1 MSRFAVLDVET
12 TGLSP
17 DRGDRVV
24 EIAIIVL
31 DENFRVVRMLDSLVH
46 PCRRIP
52 PYVASI
58 HGISD
63 AAVQK
68 APTFTQLLPELLN
81 CVADATHLVA
91 HNISFDLG
99 FLRSEFAISGLAM
112 PRSMQKICTMQ
123 LARRQRVARD
133 AKLGTV
139 ARALRI
145 PTIANAH
152 RAVID
157 AGVTA
162 RILSLIHKPEAEHAS
177 APISWPQ
184 PDAELVRVPQY
195 PRPLQQISLQTLR
208 KFGLKIQGAEERTL
222 F

>member
-1 MSRFAVLDVET
+1 VARFAVLDVET
-12 TGLSP
+12 TGLSA
-17 DRGDRVV
+17 DQGDRVV
-24 EIAIIVL
+24 EIAVIVL
-31 DENFRVVRMLDSLVH
+31 DGNFRVVRMLDSLVH

-52 PYVASI
+52 SQVATI

-63 AAVQK
+63 AAVQD
-68 APTFTQLLPELLN
+68 APTFTQLIPELLD
-81 CVADATHLVA
+81 CVSDATHLVA

-99 FLRSEFAISGLAM
+99 FLRSEFAVSGLQM
-112 PRSMQKICTMQ
+112 PGTLQKICTMQ

-162 RILSLIHKPEAEHAS
+162 RVLSLLHNPDTDEATR
-177 APISWPQ
+177 PISWPR

-195 PRPLQQISLQTLR
+195 PRPTQQVSLQSLT
-208 KFGLKIQGAEERTL
+208 KFGLKLFGPEEKTL

>member
-1 MSRFAVLDVET
+1 MTRFAVLDVET
-12 TGLSP
+12 TGLSANQ
-17 DRGDRVV
+17 GDRVV

-31 DENFRVVRMLDSLVH
+31 DDNFRVVRMLDSLVH

-63 AAVQK
+63 AAVQH
-68 APTFTQLLPELLN
+68 APTFTELIPELLD
-81 CVADATHLVA
+81 CVSDVTHLVA
-91 HNISFDLG
+91 HNASFDLG
-99 FLRSEFAISGLAM
+99 FLRSEFSVSGLMM
-112 PRSMQKICTMQ
+112 PTTMQKICTMQ

-139 ARALRI
+139 AQALQI

-162 RILSLIHKPEAEHAS
+162 RILSLLHNSEADQVTS
-177 APISWPQ
+177 PISWPK
-184 PDAELVRVPQY
+184 PDAELVRSPQY
-195 PRPLQQISLQTLR
+195 PRPTQPVSLQSLI
-208 KFGLKIQGAEERTL
+208 KFGLTLQAAEEKTL

>member
-1 MSRFAVLDVET
+1 MSRFAVLDLET

-17 DRGDRVV
+17 DQGDRVV

-63 AAVQK
+63 AAVQE
-68 APTFTQLLPELLN
+68 APTFTQLIPELLD
-81 CVADATHLVA
+81 CLSDATHLVA

-99 FLRSEFAISGLAM
+99 FLRSEFSISGLAM
-112 PRSMQKICTMQ
+112 PGSIQKICTMQ
-123 LARRQRVARD
+123 LARRLRVARD
-133 AKLGTV
+133 AKLATV

-162 RILSLIHKPEAEHAS
+162 RVLSLLHKPETVKES
-177 APISWPQ
+177 QTISWPR
-184 PDAELVRVPQY
+184 PDMELVRVPPY
-195 PRPLQQISLQTLR
+195 PRPAQRVNAQSLT
-208 KFGLKIQGAEERTL
+208 KFGLELRGQEEKTL

>member
-52 PYVASI
+52 SHVASI

-63 AAVQK
+63 AAVQE
-68 APTFTQLLPELLN
+68 APTFTQLIPELLD

-99 FLRSEFAISGLAM
+99 FLRSEFAVSGFQM
-112 PRSMQKICTMQ
+112 PRTLQKICTMQ

-139 ARALRI
+139 ARTLRI

-162 RILSLIHKPEAEHAS
+162 RVLSLLHKPETKAFT
-177 APISWPQ
+177 PILWPQ

-195 PRPLQQISLQTLR
+195 PRPLQQISLQTLT
-208 KFGLKIQGAEERTL
+208 KFGLKIKGAEERTL

>member
-17 DRGDRVV
+17 DQGDRVV

-63 AAVQK
+63 SAVQQ
-68 APTFTQLLPELLN
+68 APTFTQLIPEFLD
-81 CVADATHLVA
+81 CVSDATHLVA
-91 HNISFDLG
+91 HNISFDLS
-99 FLRSEFAISGLAM
+99 FLRSEFAVSGLQM
-112 PRSMQKICTMQ
+112 PRTLQKICTMQ
-123 LARRQRVARD
+123 LARRLRVARD
-133 AKLGTV
+133 AKLATV
-139 ARALRI
+139 ARTLRI

-162 RILSLIHKPEAEHAS
+162 RVLSLLHKPETNRQSE
-177 APISWPQ
+177 PISWPR
-184 PDAELVRVPQY
+184 PDAELIRVPQY
-195 PRPLQQISLQTLR
+195 PRPTQTVNVQSLT
-208 KFGLKIQGAEERTL
+208 KFGLELRSKEERTL

>member
-1 MSRFAVLDVET
+1 MTRFAVLDVET
-12 TGLSP
+12 TGLSA
-17 DRGDRVV
+17 DQGDRVV
-24 EIAIIVL
+24 EIAVIVL

-58 HGISD
+58 HGITD
-63 AAVQK
+63 AAVQE
-68 APTFTQLLPELLN
+68 APTFTQLIPELME
-81 CVADATHLVA
+81 CVSDVTHLVA

-99 FLRSEFAISGLAM
+99 FLRSEFAVSGLQM
-112 PRSMQKICTMQ
+112 PGMLQKICTMQ

-133 AKLGTV
+133 AKLATV

-145 PTIANAH
+145 PTISNAH

-162 RILSLIHKPEAEHAS
+162 RVLSLLHTVETEKVAR
-177 APISWPQ
+177 PILWPSL
-184 PDAELVRVPQY
+184 DANLVRMPQY
-195 PRPLQQISLQTLR
+195 PRTMQPVSLQSLT
-208 KFGLKIQGAEERTL
+208 KFGLEICRKEEKTL

>member
-1 MSRFAVLDVET
+1 MTRFAVLDVET
-12 TGLSP
+12 TGLSA
-17 DRGDRVV
+17 DQGDRVV
-24 EIAIIVL
+24 EIAVIML

-63 AAVQK
+63 AAVQD
-68 APTFTQLLPELLN
+68 APTFTQLVPELLD
-81 CVADATHLVA
+81 CMADATHLVA

-99 FLRSEFAISGLAM
+99 FLRSEFAVSGLPM
-112 PRSMQKICTMQ
+112 PRTLQKICTMQ

-162 RILSLIHKPEAEHAS
+162 RVLSLLHTPETDKS
-177 APISWPQ
+177 PQPILWPQ
-184 PDAELVRVPQY
+184 PDAALVRIPQY
-195 PRPLQQISLQTLR
+195 PRPLQRISLQSLT
-208 KFGLKIQGAEERTL
+208 KFGLELFGTEEKTL

>member
-1 MSRFAVLDVET
+1 VTQFAVLDVET

-52 PYVASI
+52 QHVASI

-63 AAVQK
+63 LAVQE
-68 APTFTQLLPELLN
+68 APTFTQLIPELLD
-81 CVADATHLVA
+81 CFSGVTHLVA
-91 HNISFDLG
+91 HNISFDLS
-99 FLRSEFAISGLAM
+99 FLRSEFSVSGLQI
-112 PRSMQKICTMQ
+112 PRILQKICTMQ
-123 LARRQRVARD
+123 LARRYRVAHN
-133 AKLGTV
+133 AKLATV

-162 RILSLIHKPEAEHAS
+162 RVLSLLHTPEPDNSTTA
-177 APISWPQ
+177 ISWPRL
-184 PDAELVRVPQY
+184 DAELVRVPQY
-195 PRPLQQISLQTLR
+195 PRPMQQVSLQSLT
-208 KFGLKIQGAEERTL
+208 KFGLQLKRKDEKTL

>member
-17 DRGDRVV
+17 DRGDRIV

-63 AAVQK
+63 AAVQD
-68 APTFTQLLPELLN
+68 APTFTQLIPELLD
-81 CVADATHLVA
+81 CVSGTTHLVA

-99 FLRSEFAISGLAM
+99 FLRSELAVSGLQM
-112 PRSMQKICTMQ
+112 PRTLQRICTMQ
-123 LARRQRVARD
+123 LARRHRVARD

-139 ARALRI
+139 AKALRI
-145 PTIANAH
+145 PSIANAH
-152 RAVID
+152 RAIID

-162 RILSLIHKPEAEHAS
+162 RVLSLLHSPAPGNRIQ
-177 APISWPQ
+177 PISWPQ
-184 PDAELVRVPQY
+184 ANEELVRVSPF
-195 PRPLQQISLQTLR
+195 PRPMQTVSLQFLTN
-208 KFGLKIQGAEERTL
+208 FGLKIKSAEERTL

>member
-1 MSRFAVLDVET
+1 MTRFAVLDVET
-12 TGLSP
+12 TGLSA

-24 EIAIIVL
+24 EIAVIVL

-63 AAVQK
+63 VAVQD
-68 APTFTQLLPELLN
+68 APTFTQLVPELLD
-81 CVADATHLVA
+81 CLADVTHLVA

-99 FLRSEFAISGLAM
+99 FLRSEFAVSGLHM
-112 PRSMQKICTMQ
+112 PQTLQKICTMQ

-162 RILSLIHKPEAEHAS
+162 RILSLLHNSGTDRETT
-177 APISWPQ
+177 PIPWPR
-184 PDAELVRVPQY
+184 PDADLIRVPQY
-195 PRPLQQISLQTLR
+195 PRPMQKVSLQSLT
-208 KFGLKIQGAEERTL
+208 KFGLELLGTDEKTL

>member
-1 MSRFAVLDVET
+1 MTRFAVLDFET

-63 AAVQK
+63 SAVLH
-68 APTFTQLLPELLN
+68 APTFTQLIPELLD

-99 FLRSEFAISGLAM
+99 FLRSEFAVSGLTM
-112 PRSMQKICTMQ
+112 PRTLQKICTMQ
-123 LARRQRVARD
+123 LARRHRVARD

-145 PTIANAH
+145 PSIANAH
-152 RAVID
+152 RAIID

-162 RILSLIHKPEAEHAS
+162 RVLSLLHTPDTENVIS
-177 APISWPQ
+177 PIAWPQ
-184 PDAELVRVPQY
+184 PDTELVRIPSF
-195 PRPLQQISLQTLR
+195 PRPMQPVSLQSLT
-208 KFGLKIQGAEERTL
+208 KFGLKLKGAEERTL

>member
-17 DRGDRVV
+17 DQGDRVV

-31 DENFRVVRMLDSLVH
+31 DESFRVVRMLDSLVH

-63 AAVQK
+63 TAVQE
-68 APTFTQLLPELLN
+68 APTFTQLIPELLD
-81 CVADATHLVA
+81 CVSDATHLVA

-99 FLRSEFAISGLAM
+99 FLRSEFAVSGLQM
-112 PRSMQKICTMQ
+112 PRTLQKICTMQ

-152 RAVID
+152 RAIID

-162 RILSLIHKPEAEHAS
+162 RVLSLLHNPETDKVAL
-177 APISWPQ
+177 PIAWPR

-195 PRPLQQISLQTLR
+195 PRPLQQLSLQTLT
-208 KFGLKIQGAEERTL
+208 KFGLKIKGAEERTL

>member
-17 DRGDRVV
+17 DQGDRVV

-31 DENFRVVRMLDSLVH
+31 DENFHVVRMLDSLVH

-63 AAVQK
+63 VAVEN
-68 APTFTQLLPELLN
+68 APTFTQLIPELLD
-81 CVADATHLVA
+81 CVSDATYLVA
-91 HNISFDLG
+91 HNISFDLS
-99 FLRSEFAISGLAM
+99 FLRSEFAISGLTL
-112 PRSMQKICTMQ
+112 PRSLQKICTMQ

-145 PTIANAH
+145 PSIANAH
-152 RAVID
+152 RAIID

-162 RILSLIHKPEAEHAS
+162 RVLSILHRPETDTVIS
-177 APISWPQ
+177 PISWPK
-184 PDAELVRVPQY
+184 PDGELVRIPPF
-195 PRPLQQISLQTLR
+195 PRPRQPVTLQSLT
-208 KFGLKIQGAEERTL
+208 KFGLRIKGAEEKTL

>member
-1 MSRFAVLDVET
+1 MDVET
-12 TGLSP
+12 TGLSAEQ
-17 DRGDRVV
+17 GDRVV

-63 AAVQK
+63 AAVQD
-68 APTFTQLLPELLN
+68 APTFTQLIPELLD
-81 CVADATHLVA
+81 CVSDATHLVA

-99 FLRSEFAISGLAM
+99 FLRSEFAVSGLQM
-112 PRSMQKICTMQ
+112 PGTLQKICTMQ
-123 LARRQRVARD
+123 LARRLRVARD

-162 RILSLIHKPEAEHAS
+162 RVFSLLHSPETDKATKAIL
-177 APISWPQ
+177 WPC
-184 PDAELVRVPQY
+184 PDVELVRVAQY
-195 PRPLQQISLQTLR
+195 PRPTQQVSLQSLT
-208 KFGLKIQGAEERTL
+208 KFGLELVVTKEKTL

>member
-1 MSRFAVLDVET
+1 VARFAVLDFET
-12 TGLSP
+12 TGLSA

-24 EIAIIVL
+24 EIAVIVL

-63 AAVQK
+63 IAVQD
-68 APTFTQLLPELLN
+68 APTFTQLIPELLD
-81 CVADATHLVA
+81 CVSDATHLVA

-99 FLRSEFAISGLAM
+99 FLRSEFAVSGLQM
-112 PRSMQKICTMQ
+112 PATLQKICTMQ

-162 RILSLIHKPEAEHAS
+162 RVLSLLYNSEPDKATKA
-177 APISWPQ
+177 ISWPR
-184 PDAELVRVPQY
+184 PDADLVRVPQY
-195 PRPLQQISLQTLR
+195 PRPMQKISLQSLT
-208 KFGLKIQGAEERTL
+208 KFGLELFGTEEKTL